1 MISLLFIGIFSFVSS
16 FTVSHITT
24 REILRYKYEQEIYQE
39 FMAPKKDSLVKF
51 NTTIRV
57 RTIPSTK
64 DLSSNT
70 LSSLWYDSKDY
81 YKFKLDYS
89 LTAKYNSI

>member
-24 REILRYKYEQEIYQE
+24 REILRYNISQLKPIS
-39 FMAPKKDSLVKF
+39 KNSSLVKF
-51 NTTIRV
+51 DTTIRV
-57 RTIPSTK
+57 RTIPSIK

-70 LSSLWYDSKDY
+70 LSNLWYNSNDY
-81 YKFKLDYS
+81 ERFRIHYS
-89 LTAKYNSI
+89 LTRKYNSI

>member
-24 REILRYKYEQEIYQE
+24 REILRYNYEEYVSQLKPIS
-39 FMAPKKDSLVKF
+39 KNSSLVKF
-51 NTTIRV
+51 DTTIRV
-57 RTIPSTK
+57 RTIPSIK

>member
-24 REILRYKYEQEIYQE
+24 REILRYNIEEYVSQLKPIL
-39 FMAPKKDSLVKF
+39 KNSSLVKF
-51 NTTIRV
+51 NTTVRV
-57 RTIPSTK
+57 RMIPSIK

-70 LSSLWYDSKDY
+70 LSNLWYNSNDY
-81 YKFKLDYS
+81 ERFRIHHS
-89 LTAKYNSI
+89 LTRKYNSI